1 MGGGGLSSQEASRSF
16 TAAGSVLR
24 QQWDMSVVPL
34 GLGSERCL
42 AQVIMVIPVFQV
54 REVGPQSGEVT
65 VLHSQSQSQ
74 RVP

>member
-16 TAAGSVLR
+16 AAAGSVL